1 MKKIIT
7 IFFLILFGFSAYSF
21 ADDIGDFEIDG
32 ISIGDSLLE
41 HMSEE
46 DITKN
51 IEDVYNYIDDKKF
64 IVSGFITN
72 NVSSR
77 YGVIQVTFK
86 KNDDK
91 YIIYGVEGVIN
102 PISSSECLLKRQE
115 VEKNTNNLFKNYEK
129 SGPDIIKHPV
139 DQTGKS
145 IVNQISFELDGN
157 VVLIECYDFSE
168 QVSYPD
174 SFKISLYS
182 KELNEWL
189 QKYQ

>member
-1 MKKIIT
+1 MKKLSLY
-7 IFFLILFGFSAYSF
+7 IFVGLMFCNVGF
-21 ADDIGDFEIDG
+21 ADDINDFEIDG

-72 NVSSR
+72 NVSSK
-77 YGVIQVTFK
+77 YGLIQVTFK

-129 SGPDIIKHPV
+129 SGPDIVKHPV

-157 VVLIECYDFSE
+157 VILIECYDFSE

-174 SFKISLYS
+174 SFKISVYS